1 MSDLNDD
8 LVSMAPDL
16 PGMASGEQTENMGPI
31 NFGNRLRETLET
43 KNAEIDLTK
52 GKLGPNLWLFF

>member
-1 MSDLNDD
+1 MSDLYDD

-16 PGMASGEQTENMGPI
+16 PGMASGEKTETITESIRPI

-52 GKLGPNLWLFF
+52 GKLGPNL